1 MVGVDAINPTH
12 YQGFSNGAQP
22 VDIAEHLSFNLGNA
36 LKYISRAGRKGD
48 AVEDLKKA
56 RWYIDRELARLGD
69 SNA

>member
-1 MVGVDAINPTH
+1 MSAINPQH

-48 AVEDLKKA
+48 AAEDLQKA
-56 RWYIDRELARLGD
+56 RWYINREIDRLGG
-69 SNA
+69 AEC